1 MKIVQKINTKDLA
14 NFNSYLLDINISYKF
29 SIIILGALSLILGV
43 ASIVFEL
50 IKIQTVLVPT
60 IIISTLLIIIGIFAF
75 TGLKPLLR
83 TLIKKRVIKKN
94 EQIDDI
100 RVTLSDAGLLWEFDN
115 KPSEKEI
122 NPYTWS
128 SIIKACEKD
137 EYIYIHVDAY
147 VVLFIKKDACDNIQE
162 VTSFLKEKL
171 ANRYK
176 NK

>member
-94 EQIDDI
+94 EQIDD
-100 RVTLSDAGLLWEFDN
+100 N
-115 KPSEKEI
+115 
-122 NPYTWS
+122 
-128 SIIKACEKD
+128 IK
-137 EYIYIHVDAY
+137 
-147 VVLFIKKDACDNIQE
+147 
-162 VTSFLKEKL
+162 
-171 ANRYK
+171 
-176 NK
+176 